1 MRPEVKQSR
10 KIRVRNEVCTEQIP
24 VHLPEGDGDTDS
36 ELFLAALVKREAM
49 AVTFHWVIE

>member
-10 KIRVRNEVCTEQIP
+10 KIRVRNEVRTEP
-24 VHLPEGDGDTDS
+24 VHLPEGDGDTGS